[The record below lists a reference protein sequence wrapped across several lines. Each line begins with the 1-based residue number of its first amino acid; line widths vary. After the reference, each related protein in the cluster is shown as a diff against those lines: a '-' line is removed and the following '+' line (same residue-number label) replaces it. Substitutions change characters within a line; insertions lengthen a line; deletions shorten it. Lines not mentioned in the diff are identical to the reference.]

1 MEKDLL
7 KNNQRIQEMCL
18 MDDDFMSKV
27 FEDVDCVKLLLQIIL
42 KRDDLE
48 IESVHGQHV
57 VQNLQGRSIRM
68 DIWARDKE
76 GKIHNIEVQ
85 RKNKGAHVKRA
96 RYNSSLIDANVT
108 EAGDDYNELAE
119 SYVIFITEKDS
130 LRAKIP
136 ICHVERMIIETG
148 EPFDDEEHIIFVN
161 SQIQDDTAL
170 GKLMHDFY
178 CMNYRDMNYQVLADR
193 VKYFKEETE
202 GIENMSGVFDE
213 VREEGAYEKSIEIAE
228 RMLLFG
234 KVSYE
239 DIAEYVNLP
248 LEEIKRLADLQIA

>member
-1 MEKDLL
+1 MEKELL
-7 KNNQRIQEMCL
+7 KNEQRIQEMCL

-27 FEDVDCVKLLLQIIL
+27 FEDVNCVELLLQIIL

-76 GKIHNIEVQ
+76 GKIYNIEVQ

-108 EAGDDYNELAE
+108 EAGDDYSELEE

-148 EPFDDEEHIIFVN
+148 EPFGDEEHIIFVN
-161 SQIQDDTAL
+161 SEIQDDTEL

-178 CMNYRDMNYQVLADR
+178 CTNYRDMNYQVLADR

-202 GIENMSGVFDE
+202 GIESMGKF
-213 VREEGAYEKSIEIAE
+213 REEIEEERSVEIAE
-228 RMLLFG
+228 RLLQLG
-234 KVSYE
+234 KNSYE
-239 DIAEYVNLP
+239 DIATCVNLP
-248 LEEIKRLADLQIA
+248 LEEIKQLAGLQKA